1 MASRQSEPSQNRP
14 AATISMA
21 PAFPVLFLAAAVSA
35 CAGVDLRGQGITNSA
50 GAEPPSPEPQHA
62 PAQETAAQPAEPE
75 DSPTTFDGKRYVEA
89 QEGDTPESIASRYN
103 VDLEEFSSLNYLSA
117 GVPIQGGR
125 MLELPPGDDKP
136 GTSRISEIATQAIGS
151 QAAETSGAS
160 GGEVVQSPHPSQ
172 LVHIVRPD
180 ETAYSIAD
188 DYDISVRALAE
199 WNALEPP
206 DFRIRVNQRLLIP
219 RIQSAST
226 EVSSAAEPLPEQASV
241 DMPEQTLSEGST
253 PPKRTISEE
262 PANAEASQ
270 PEQPAP
276 SAAASTGTS
285 PQFMM
290 PMDGEIVLGYSSA
303 PNGNAGI
310 NISAP
315 EGTPVVAA
323 GDGEVSIVSQ
333 RDNETVIMLI
343 RHDRNIHTVYTNL
356 TGVTLAKD
364 DKVSK
369 GQMIGRIAGDGKNV
383 LHFEVRVGTR
393 AEDPMPYLSGNGP

>member
-1 MASRQSEPSQNRP
+1 MASRQSERSQTGP
-14 AATISMA
+14 AKMIPLF
-21 PAFPVLFLAAAVSA
+21 PALSVLLPALALSG
-35 CAGVDLRGQGITNSA
+35 CASVDLRGQGITTA
-50 GAEPPSPEPQHA
+50 VGTEPPIAESPQA
-62 PAQETAAQPAEPE
+62 PAPETAAPLADPE
-75 DSPTTFDGKRYVEA
+75 DGIITFDGKRYVEA
-89 QEGDTPESIASRYN
+89 REGDTPESIASRYDVN
-103 VDLEEFSSLNYLSA
+103 LEEFSSLNYLSA

-125 MLELPPGDDKP
+125 MLELPPDDDKP
-136 GTSRISEIATQAIGS
+136 GTSRISEIASQAIGS
-151 QAAETSGAS
+151 QGAETAGTS

-172 LVHIVRPD
+172 LVHIVRLD

-241 DMPEQTLSEGST
+241 DMPEQTLPEGST
-253 PPKRTISEE
+253 PPKRTMSEE
-262 PANAEASQ
+262 PANAEAIR

-285 PQFMM
+285 AQFMM

-343 RHDRNIHTVYTNL
+343 RHDQNIHTVYTNL